1 MKHIA
6 RLIVSVFLLVICPAP
21 MAQADFLTAKECA
34 QLVLNVIETE
44 YSHLFKGI
52 SVDYNERRL
61 VAYVESEG
69 LATTL
74 RMAYEAGFDDKNYP
88 PWVEYKA
95 DFLAAYNAL
104 ADKLA
109 EHERSDIYFEM
120 WLYNDD
126 TRAGK
131 RSPFIKY
138 LAYATSR
145 DWVDDCAL
153 DRYEDPEQDVSE
165 LPEEIQPLFN
175 ELKSTF
181 EMGFD
186 YVSVFYNETN
196 KIFIVEVATK
206 GLGENLYNAKQAG
219 YDETWETWAEMR
231 STMKMMYMLTRARL
245 NTLGAQDI
253 QLILEVVN
261 DEVHIDGYLDRTS
274 FDPLLYITNGLVLDD
289 IME

>member
-1 MKHIA
+1 MKHIT
-6 RLIVSVFLLVICPAP
+6 RLVAIVFLISLSIAP

-34 QLVLNVIETE
+34 QLVIDTIETE
-44 YSHLFKGI
+44 YSDLFDVI

-61 VAYVESEG
+61 VTYVETEG

-74 RMAYEAGFDDKNYP
+74 RMAYEAGFNDENYP
-88 PWVEYKA
+88 PWVEYKE
-95 DFLAAYNAL
+95 DFLAAYNVL

-109 EHERSDIYFEM
+109 EHERSDLYFEM

-165 LPEEIQPLFN
+165 LPEEIQPVFT
-175 ELKSTF
+175 ELKTTF
-181 EMGFD
+181 ESGFD
-186 YVSVFYNETN
+186 YVSVFYNEKS
-196 KIFIVEVATK
+196 KIFIVEVATN
-206 GLGENLYNAKQAG
+206 GLGEILYEAKQAG
-219 YDETWETWAEMR
+219 YDDSWQTWAEMR
-231 STMKMMYMLTRARL
+231 NTMEMMYLFTRARL
-245 NTLGAQDI
+245 NSLGLEDT
-253 QLILEVVN
+253 QLILELVN
-261 DEVHIDGYLDRTS
+261 DEVHIDGYYDRTS

-289 IME
+289 IMK